1 MHELVCSYAP
11 TRLEPE
17 DTVRTTLNLDDGLM
31 REAKKRAAREGRTLT
46 SLLEEALRI
55 FLTRHGHR
63 QTYRLTWPVRRGEMP
78 PAVDIADRDALLEAM
93 EGRR

>member
-1 MHELVCSYAP
+1 M
-11 TRLEPE
+11 
-17 DTVRTTLNLDDGLM
+17 RTTLNLDDSLI

-55 FLTRHGHR
+55 FLSRRGHR
-63 QTYRLTWPVRRGEMP
+63 RTYRLQWPVRRGEAP